1 MNLRARAAAKPSASE
16 STQADNRGSSAKLT
30 REQRVKLAAEALR
43 AGDRDRA
50 VALLNENAAEK
61 GAVVASLF
69 GLQFAAGALGHLL
82 PVTTM
87 VAGMSAGFK
96 SCEESDVSVALLVVG
111 ARAGLKPVPRRTQRR
126 VGPPP
131 PSEQSIR
138 ATAGPP
144 AHHAVVHS
152 SKAAARK
159 FLSGDLGRAA
169 NRFFRDAA
177 KNSKD
182 FRTIR
187 SNDGTTRLQ
196 FFSPARNPGYG
207 KRYVQVLDKDA
218 RVVKE
223 FKETFGPE
231 GLIEIKWIR
240 GGP

>member
-1 MNLRARAAAKPSASE
+1 MSLRATTTKRQSAEPAATREHPPSKE
-16 STQADNRGSSAKLT
+16 LT
-30 REQRVKLAAEALR
+30 REQRFKLAAEALR

-50 VALLNENAAEK
+50 VALLNENAAGK

-69 GLQFAAGALGHLL
+69 GLQFVAGALGHLL

-96 SCEESDVSVALLVVG
+96 SCEESDVSLALLVVG
-111 ARAGLKPVPRRTQRR
+111 ARAGLKPVPRRAQRH
-126 VGPPP
+126 VSPPP
-131 PSEQSIR
+131 PTERSIL
-138 ATAGPP
+138 ATSGPP
-144 AHHAVVHS
+144 AHHAAVHA

-207 KRYVQVLDKDA
+207 KRYVQILDAEA

-223 FKETFGPE
+223 FKETLGPE
-231 GLIEIKWIR
+231 ELIEIKWIR